1 MPTSLK
7 AFYTALPVA
16 LLAAVLAGIFAL
28 LEQASS
34 AALSPGM
41 QLGNSEVVML
51 DDAQGYKRKIIDPIG
66 RTMILQQPPKRI
78 VSGIL
83 AGDEMLSRLVPNSR
97 IRSVT
102 YLADDAGISNV
113 PAHYPASILR
123 NHGAIEET
131 IAAEPDLVIVA
142 SYSNATSV
150 EMLLSTGVPIIRF
163 ANFHS
168 YADVRH
174 NLNTLARALG
184 AESQAEAWLDKMDA
198 RITSVQAAVAQ
209 RPKPR
214 VLYYSLSGS
223 SAGPGSLM
231 NESINLAGGH
241 NVIADTGLQAYTKI
255 SPELA
260 ISLQADVVLISDW
273 GPEGGKSAK
282 QILLEDPAW
291 QDVPAI
297 KQQRVYSLRGAWLT
311 SGSPYRVKGV
321 EVIAELLHPEAFKT
335 SRHDHHEPSNLSLN
349 HYLGSRP

>member
-1 MPTSLK
+1 MTRSLK
-7 AFYTALPVA
+7 PLSAALPVA
-16 LLAAVLAGIFAL
+16 LLCAVLVGIFAL

-34 AALSPGM
+34 AALRPGM
-41 QLGNSEVVML
+41 QLGNSEVAIL

-66 RTMILQQPPKRI
+66 RAMILQQPPERI

-97 IRSVT
+97 IRSIT
-102 YLADDAGISNV
+102 YLADDAGISNI
-113 PAHYPASILR
+113 PTHYPTSIQR

-142 SYSNATSV
+142 AYSNATSV

-168 YADVRH
+168 YADVRN

-184 AESQAEAWLDKMDA
+184 TERRAKAWLEQMDA
-198 RITSVQAAVAQ
+198 RIAAVQAAVAQ

-223 SAGPGSLM
+223 SSGPGSLM
-231 NESINLAGGH
+231 DESINLAGGH
-241 NVIADTGLQAYTKI
+241 NVIADTGLKAYTKI
-255 SPELA
+255 SPEMA
-260 ISLQADVVLISDW
+260 ISLQPEVILISDW
-273 GPEGGKSAK
+273 GPEGSKSAK
-282 QILLEDPAW
+282 QILLADPAW

-297 KQQRVYSLRGAWLT
+297 KQQSVYSLRGAWLT

-321 EVIAELLHPEAFKT
+321 EVIAELLHPEAFQSSADENHASRNLPLNT
-335 SRHDHHEPSNLSLN
+335 SIN
-349 HYLGSRP
+349 